1 MEWQVIIN
9 IVAILTGIIGAI
21 IGWWVK
27 GIETNQKEMMN
38 DLRRLEVKL
47 PEEYVSKD
55 EIKDRLDKID
65 DVLERIFDK
74 LDQKADK

>member
-9 IVAILTGIIGAI
+9 IVALIMSVIGGI

-27 GIETNQKEMMN
+27 GIETSQKEMMN
-38 DLRRLEVKL
+38 DLRKLEVKL
-47 PEEYVSKD
+47 PEEYVKKD